1 MSSRKLAAVL
11 LPSPGD
17 GPTPAQQESGH
28 FELFF
33 HGLAPA
39 AGVSLSVRVSGDRD
53 PGYGATSRMLG
64 ESAVCLASDGL
75 TADGGFYTPAAA
87 MAAPLLVRLRAEADI
102 YVGDN
107 EPYSGHLPG
116 DSMDRH
122 GTVPGR
128 PHVLIELRNDL
139 IETPEQQ
146 EHWGQR
152 LAPILDGA
160 LADAGC

>member
-1 MSSRKLAAVL
+1 MLTGSGIGGRVKANAISAASIAGGLALAVKPSRKLAAAL

-64 ESAVCLASDGL
+64 ESAVCLASDRL

-87 MAAPLLVRLRAEADI
+87 MAAPLLVRLERSAGMSFDVVE
-102 YVGDN
+102 
-107 EPYSGHLPG
+107 
-116 DSMDRH
+116 
-122 GTVPGR
+122 
-128 PHVLIELRNDL
+128 
-139 IETPEQQ
+139 
-146 EHWGQR
+146 
-152 LAPILDGA
+152 GA
-160 LADAGC
+160 